1 MPFDES
7 SVENAIAEAEQFIKD
22 RKITALP
29 IDPVRIAK
37 DLEIE
42 VVAKP
47 ASSKGVSGMLLRYGD
62 DYAIAYATHIDSDGF
77 QRFSIAHELGHYLL
91 PGHIDH
97 LLPAGKNIHESRG
110 GFVSTDPY
118 ELSADYF
125 AAGLLMPNPLFS
137 QAMWNSGEG
146 LAAVESL
153 AGLCRTS
160 LTATAIRYVQCI
172 HTVVAMVMSAGTRI
186 DYCFMSDALKEVPGL
201 TWIRK
206 GDALVKTTATYRFNQ
221 NEQRVIQADRTEAAS
236 TIQDWFG
243 GRRNLEMTEEV
254 VGLGRYGKTLTILCL
269 VGDPEEEDDDNDEN
283 VEESWTPRF
292 RR

>member
-1 MPFDES
+1 MAFDDAD
-7 SVENAIAEAEQFIKD
+7 VKTAIGKAEQFIKD
-22 RKITALP
+22 RKITTLP
-29 IDPVRIAK
+29 IDPVQIAN

-62 DYAIAYATHIDSDGF
+62 DYAIAYATHIDNEGF
-77 QRFSIAHELGHYLL
+77 QRFSVAHELGHYLL

-97 LLPAGKNIHESRG
+97 LMPAGKNIHESRG

-118 ELSADYF
+118 ELEADYF

-172 HTVVAMVMSAGTRI
+172 HSAVSMVMSAGARI

-206 GDALVKTTATYRFNQ
+206 GDALAKTTATYRFNQ
-221 NEQRVIQADRTEAAS
+221 NPQRIVQADRAEEAS
-236 TIQDWFG
+236 NIQDWFG

-254 VGLGRYGKTLTILCL
+254 VGLGRYGKTLTILSL
-269 VGDPEEEDDDNDEN
+269 VGDPEEENDDDADL
-283 VEESWTPRF
+283 EESWTPRF